1 MSMRIQMW
9 ESFNN
14 YIISYLKDTLKTNI
28 SLTLY
33 LYLKHDI
40 ELGKYNA
47 HPNRGTEVQTAQHK
61 CLHCICLAIME
72 NEVHPTINLK
82 RYST

>member
-9 ESFNN
+9 ESFKN

-33 LYLKHDI
+33 LYL
-40 ELGKYNA
+40 
-47 HPNRGTEVQTAQHK
+47 
-61 CLHCICLAIME
+61 
-72 NEVHPTINLK
+72 
-82 RYST
+82 